1 MRMYDIIEKKK
12 LGKELTEEEIALF
25 VNGYTNGTIPD
36 YQMSALCMAICLRS
50 MTKDETFY
58 LTKYMLNS
66 GEVVDLSRFG
76 NLSVD
81 KHSTG
86 GVGDKTT
93 LIVAPIVASLG
104 LKVAKMSG
112 RGLGF
117 TGGTVDKLESISG
130 YKTSLDA
137 SEFLSQVEKVGI
149 AVVGQ
154 SGNLAPADKK
164 IYALRDVTCTVDSIP
179 LIASSIMS
187 KKLASGSHNIVLDV
201 KCGSGAFMKD
211 KESAT
216 SLAKAMVE
224 IGKSFGRNVCA
235 IITDMDAPL
244 GKNIGNALEVKE
256 AIEILQ
262 GKGDSNLKELCLI
275 ISANM
280 VSLALNIDY
289 DEAYKMVE
297 DTISSGSAFE
307 KMKEWI
313 YSQGGNV
320 KEIEDP
326 SLLPKAKYESVLKLN
341 FNGYISGID
350 AEKIGIAS
358 MLLGAGR
365 KTKEDTID
373 NSAGIV
379 LNVKIGDSVEDKPYL
394 TMYSSDPSLFEQC
407 EKALLPAFKFSDEKP
422 EKKSVVLD
430 IVR

>member
-12 LGKELTEEEIALF
+12 FGKELTEEEIAFF

-36 YQMSALCMAICLRS
+36 YQMSALCMAICLKS
-50 MTKDETFY
+50 MSKEETFY
-58 LTKYMLNS
+58 LTKYMLES

-93 LIVAPIVASLG
+93 LIIAPIVASLG

-130 YKTSLDA
+130 YKTSMNA
-137 SEFLSQVEKVGI
+137 TEFLAQVEKIGI
-149 AVVGQ
+149 SVVGQ

-211 KESAT
+211 KESAV
-216 SLAKAMVE
+216 SLARAMVE

-244 GKNIGNALEVKE
+244 GKNVGQRSWL
-256 AIEILQ
+256 
-262 GKGDSNLKELCLI
+262 
-275 ISANM
+275 
-280 VSLALNIDY
+280 Y
-289 DEAYKMVE
+289 R
-297 DTISSGSAFE
+297 
-307 KMKEWI
+307 W
-313 YSQGGNV
+313 
-320 KEIEDP
+320 
-326 SLLPKAKYESVLKLN
+326 
-341 FNGYISGID
+341 NG
-350 AEKIGIAS
+350 
-358 MLLGAGR
+358 
-365 KTKEDTID
+365 
-373 NSAGIV
+373 
-379 LNVKIGDSVEDKPYL
+379 
-394 TMYSSDPSLFEQC
+394 
-407 EKALLPAFKFSDEKP
+407 
-422 EKKSVVLD
+422 
-430 IVR
+430 